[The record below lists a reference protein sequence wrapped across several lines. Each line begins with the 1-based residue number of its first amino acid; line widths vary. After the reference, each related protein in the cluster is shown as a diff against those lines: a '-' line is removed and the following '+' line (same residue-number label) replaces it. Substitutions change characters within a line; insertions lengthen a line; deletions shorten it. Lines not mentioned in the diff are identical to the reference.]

1 MFHVVCYIFCF
12 YDRITVRDVTRLHV
26 DGRHELGT
34 PDDTLQTEIKT
45 YMDDKIIEAESC
57 ILKWWRD
64 NRTRF
69 PKLARAAQNILGVP
83 ASQAYSE
90 RLFSRAG
97 NIVTEKRTC
106 LLCHRVEQLYFLSAN
121 RPKQQCKST

>member
-1 MFHVVCYIFCF
+1 MLYAIHFVSMTESALGTLLDY
-12 YDRITVRDVTRLHV
+12 YADV
-26 DGRHELGT
+26 GRQELGT
-34 PDDTLQTEIKT
+34 PEDTLQAEIKT
-45 YMDDKIIEAESC
+45 YMDDKIIEADSC

-64 NRTRF
+64 NKTRF

-106 LLCHRVEQLYFLSAN
+106 LLCHRVEQLCFLSAN
-121 RPKQQCKST
+121 RPKQQW